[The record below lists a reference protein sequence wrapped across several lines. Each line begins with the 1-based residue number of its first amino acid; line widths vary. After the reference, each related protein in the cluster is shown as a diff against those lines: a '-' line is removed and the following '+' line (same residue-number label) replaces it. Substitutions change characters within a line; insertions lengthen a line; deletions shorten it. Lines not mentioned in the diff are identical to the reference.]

1 MTTTDEQFTD
11 TGPGQPHE
19 RLWPEQVVELLGLAS
34 TDSLRATAG
43 RSRQLARRGKLT
55 VHDLPVEDGR
65 DKRKIPTGEDGKGP
79 VRTVWQSWWYRA
91 TIEAHLP
98 HRRGRGT
105 PGKAKADA
113 A

>member
-1 MTTTDEQFTD
+1 MTDTEHTD

-19 RLWPEQVVELLGLAS
+19 RLWPEQVCELIGLKS

-43 RSRQLARRGKLT
+43 RSRALARQGKLT

-65 DKRKIPTGEDGKGP
+65 ELRKIKTAAGP
-79 VRTVWQSWWYRA
+79 ERSVWQSWWYRA

-98 HRRGRGT
+98 HRRKRGN

-113 A
+113 AA

>member
-1 MTTTDEQFTD
+1 MTTTDAGEFTD

-19 RLWPEQVVELLGLAS
+19 RLWPEQVCELLGLAS

-43 RSRQLARRGKLT
+43 RSRRLAREGKLT

-65 DKRKIPTGEDGKGP
+65 DKRKIPTEGGP
-79 VRTVWQSWWYRA
+79 ERTVWQSWWYRQ
-91 TIEAHLP
+91 TIEAHIP
-98 HRRGRGT
+98 HRRGRGN
-105 PGKAKADA
+105 PGKAKVDA